1 MMKASVSDPSA
12 TRRVAMTLGP
22 STGVAMRVSR
32 KPEPQTADN
41 PTSW

>member
-1 MMKASVSDPSA
+1 MIRANVSDPKA

-32 KPEPQTADN
+32 KPEPQTADR